1 MTQGVKGKGAAL
13 SVGKSIRVFLAD
25 GTPGGLLTAEI
36 MNWSGHV
43 AAAPRS
49 DLGVLLKRHE
59 AARTGVYI
67 LLGEDPNSP
76 GGQLTY
82 IGEGD
87 DVGSRLRKHALP
99 QEKGGKDFWD
109 RVIILTSNDANVTKT
124 HARYLESRLIS
135 LARKANRSRLD
146 NGTSPP
152 TIRMPEADESD
163 MEYFISQVQIVLP
176 VLGVNVFRSA
186 ATAPVAAVTAPRG
199 ELDNIGTNDVAPLF
213 ELHLRKDGVRAT
225 AREVDGE
232 FTVLAGSGVREAW
245 IGSDHHDGYNRLR
258 EQLIQDGTIV
268 RVNDGPTLAFAY
280 DHVFGSPSAAAA
292 VIVGRGA
299 NGRTDWRTSAGVSY
313 GEWQNKDV
321 EESTPDMVNDRP

>member
-1 MTQGVKGKGAAL
+1 
-13 SVGKSIRVFLAD
+13 
-25 GTPGGLLTAEI
+25 
-36 MNWSGHV
+36 
-43 AAAPRS
+43 
-49 DLGVLLKRHE
+49 
-59 AARTGVYI
+59 
-67 LLGEDPNSP
+67 
-76 GGQLTY
+76 
-82 IGEGD
+82 
-87 DVGSRLRKHALP
+87 
-99 QEKGGKDFWD
+99 
-109 RVIILTSNDANVTKT
+109 
-124 HARYLESRLIS
+124 
-135 LARKANRSRLD
+135 
-146 NGTSPP
+146 
-152 TIRMPEADESD
+152 MPEADESD